1 MVAIGMAGRPVIG
14 IPIGREM
21 PHSPEYLRIRGTY
34 ARAVA
39 DAGGVPLLLP
49 PIADVGALRR
59 AFELLDGLVFPGG
72 LDVEPGH
79 YGEEAHPT
87 TLVDEVLD
95 GAELRLAAWAVAEE
109 RPTLGL
115 CRGQQLL
122 NVALGGSLVQDLP
135 SEGLE
140 HPQSPHH
147 GLRSELVH
155 AIDVASD
162 SRLARA
168 LGATT
173 LSANSYHHQAVRRL
187 GRGLRAVAW
196 SSDGVIEGVESDEH
210 PWLLTVQFHPEDLVG
225 FHDPSRRLFAA
236 FVEAC
241 AAVEVGGGRGGRT
254 PCPSTTYRLPPTR

>member
-1 MVAIGMAGRPVIG
+1 MVAIGTVGRPVIG

-39 DAGGVPLLLP
+39 AAGGVPLLLP
-49 PIADVGALRR
+49 PMADAGALRR
-59 AFELLDGLVFPGG
+59 AFDLLDGVVFPGG
-72 LDVEPGH
+72 LDVEPGQ
-79 YGEEAHPT
+79 YGEDAHPT

-95 GAELRLAAWAVAEE
+95 SLELRLAAWAVAEE

-122 NVALGGSLVQDLP
+122 NVALGGSLIQDLP

-147 GLRSELVH
+147 GPRSELVH
-155 AIDVASD
+155 AIEVAGD
-162 SRLARA
+162 SRLARV
-168 LGATT
+168 LGTTT

-196 SSDGVIEGVESDEH
+196 SSDGVVEGIESDEH
-210 PWLLTVQFHPEDLVG
+210 PWLLAVQFHPEDLVG
-225 FHDPSRRLFAA
+225 FHEPSRRLFAA
-236 FVEAC
+236 FVETC
-241 AAVEVGGGRGGRT
+241 ASALAGVPGRR
-254 PCPSTTYRLPPTR
+254 

>member
-1 MVAIGMAGRPVIG
+1 MVATDVAWRPVIG

-21 PHSPEYLRIRGTY
+21 PHSPEYLRIRVTY

-49 PIADVGALRR
+49 PIADAGALRR
-59 AFELLDGLVFPGG
+59 AFELLDGVVFPGG

-79 YGEEAHPT
+79 YGEQAHPT
-87 TLVDEVLD
+87 TLVDAVLD
-95 GAELRLAAWAVAEE
+95 GLELRLAAWAITEE

-122 NVALGGSLVQDLP
+122 NVALGGSLIQDLAA
-135 SEGLE
+135 EGLE

-147 GLRSELVH
+147 GPRSELVH
-155 AIDVASD
+155 TVEVASD
-162 SRLARA
+162 SRLARV
-168 LGATT
+168 LGTTT

-196 SSDGVIEGVESDEH
+196 SSDGVIEGVESVEH
-210 PWLLTVQFHPEDLVG
+210 PWLLAVQFHPEDLVG
-225 FHDPSRRLFAA
+225 FHAPSRRLFDA

-241 AAVEVGGGRGGRT
+241 AGAKVGGRR
-254 PCPSTTYRLPPTR
+254 